1 MRLTLSIALMG
12 LVFGACND
20 SNVPNFNSPN
30 ISQSGLTSPP
40 NFQLLVTGAFSASR
54 QDVGYLMSAASSFAR
69 DMGNFTNSDPRFDTE
84 WLGDGVP
91 IPNSDF
97 YGNGGWT
104 NQFRAAKAANLVLST
119 IPNVSPAYT
128 TQQQAAIA
136 GIIQT
141 IKALDFMY
149 LAEWRDTNG
158 VPIGN
163 LTSQN
168 FTVEAPILCAAD
180 VWKYIVA
187 VLDSGHTNLTTA
199 GSIPLP
205 VTLPS
210 GFVAVSTVAGPAN
223 AAGSYDSFNRALAG
237 KANLELA
244 YAIARKSPGTAPT
257 PTSPGAPDRTALTR
271 ADSDIT
277 ASSLYNP
284 GAILPPTPGG
294 ITDPLGV
301 YHSFSGV
308 SGDLP
313 NPFQVGTITIVTL
326 RVLKGF
332 VAAVDTAHDLRWK
345 NKISVNPLPFEQTTY
360 SGPVAT
366 QFTVN
371 TYPSV
376 GSQVPIIRNEE
387 LNLLEAQVQLGLGN
401 FAKAWTNLNAVRT
414 GAGGLTALTPV
425 LTYTAT
431 RDAILAE
438 QRPSLILEGG
448 GDRMISVRMYGLAS
462 TLLTDWGASDTHAT
476 VLPIPAVEATPRG
489 NNVTPVCP

>member
-1 MRLTLSIALMG
+1 MRRSLSIALMG
-12 LVFGACND
+12 LALGACTD
-20 SNVPNFNSPN
+20 TDVPNFNSPN

-40 NFQLLVTGAFSASR
+40 NFQLLVTGVFSASR
-54 QDVGYLMSAASSFAR
+54 NDVGYLMGAGTSFAR

-104 NQFRAAKAANLVLST
+104 NEFRTAKAANLVLAT

-128 TQQQAAIA
+128 TPQQAAIA
-136 GIIQT
+136 GITQT
-141 IKALDFMY
+141 MKALNFMY
-149 LAEWRDTNG
+149 LAEWRDTSG

-168 FTVEAPILCAAD
+168 FSVEAPILCVSD

-187 VLDSGHTNLTTA
+187 LLDSAHTNLTTA
-199 GSIPLP
+199 GGIPLP
-205 VTLPS
+205 VTVPS
-210 GFVAVSTVAGPAN
+210 GFAAVSSVAGPAN
-223 AAGSYDSFNRALAG
+223 APGSFDAFNRALAG

-244 YAIARKSPGTAPT
+244 YAIARKNAGTAPT
-257 PTSPGAPDRTALTR
+257 PTSPGAPDAASLTR

-308 SGDLP
+308 SGDVP

-326 RVLKGF
+326 RVLLGF

-345 NKISVNPLPFEQTTY
+345 NKIVVNPLPFQQTTF
-360 SGPVAT
+360 SDAVAT

-376 GSQVPIIRNEE
+376 GSQIPIIRNEE
-387 LNLLEAQVQLGLGN
+387 LTLLEAQVQLGLGN
-401 FAKAWTNLNAVRT
+401 FSRAWTNVNAVRT
-414 GAGGLTALTPV
+414 AAGGLAALTPV
-425 LTYTAT
+425 LTYAAT

-448 GDRMISVRMYGLAS
+448 ADRMISIRMYGLQT
-462 TLLTDWGASDTHAT
+462 TLLTDWGPTDTHAT
-476 VLPIPAVEATPRG
+476 LLPIPAVEATPRS